1 MSLLTYTMTTAKQ
14 KSRDRCVEHAKNQI
28 ERLKDGDQINPLDI
42 TYEVKPS
49 GNITEVRLVT
59 ATGGPHVE
67 IELANQVVSVN
78 WGSESVRRII
88 TDDEAKQRCRQL
100 ADRHTE
106 LADF

>member
-1 MSLLTYTMTTAKQ
+1 MTTTKQ
-14 KSRDRCVEHAKNQI
+14 KVENRCLKHAKNQI
-28 ERLKDGDQINPLDI
+28 QRLKDGDQINPLDI

-67 IELANQVVSVN
+67 IELANQVVEVS
-78 WGSESVRRII
+78 WASDSVRRII
-88 TDDEAKQRCRQL
+88 MDDEAKQRCRDL

>member
-1 MSLLTYTMTTAKQ
+1 MTKTKQ
-14 KSRDRCVEHAKNQI
+14 KVENRCLQHAKNQI
-28 ERLKDGDQINPLDI
+28 QRLKDGDQINPLDI

-49 GNITEVRLVT
+49 GDITEVRLVT

-67 IELANQVVSVN
+67 IELANQVVEVS
-78 WGSESVRRII
+78 WGSDSVRRII
-88 TDDEAKQRCRQL
+88 MDDEAKQRCRDL